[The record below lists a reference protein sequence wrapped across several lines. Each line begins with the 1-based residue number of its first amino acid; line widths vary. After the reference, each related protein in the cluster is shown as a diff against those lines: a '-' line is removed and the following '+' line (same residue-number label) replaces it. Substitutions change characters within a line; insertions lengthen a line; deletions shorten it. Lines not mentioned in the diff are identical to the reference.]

1 VGRVNASLRALRR
14 GHVRIGE
21 HLLRSVA
28 AYGVLLISLLL
39 TALAYYYV
47 SQNVKAQNR
56 LRFDETTQLT
66 QQAIERRTKAYL
78 DAMFGARGLF
88 YASRS
93 VTRQEW
99 DNYVEGI
106 EPDKRYDGLQALSY
120 AERVEPDERAA
131 FARRAQREGLPPLR
145 PDLVPG
151 GERRVYFPITYIGP
165 LDAANQERLYYDFY
179 ADPVHR
185 EAMDQARDT
194 GEPQATK
201 MVDVLT
207 EAPPSHSADLALK
220 SGFVVY
226 LPIYRKGEPLGT
238 VAERRRA
245 LQGFI
250 VGSFIND
257 ELLDGIF
264 KGSFDPAIDF
274 EVYDGASTTSSPLL
288 YDRDGTK
295 RAGESGNEPL
305 FFKESH
311 VEVAGHEWSL
321 YFATLPSF
329 EKGAESKLP
338 AFVLANGVAVSLVL
352 FGITWILVRSRT
364 RVERTSKDLE
374 ASNQELEVA
383 NKELES
389 FYHSVE
395 QELRMARRIQHALL
409 PKDLPELEGWQIA
422 YHYQPAREVG
432 GDFYDFLRLD
442 DGRIGLVIGDV
453 SGKGM
458 AAALV
463 MANTQSVL
471 RAVARRRG
479 ITPGQVLEEANE
491 LMCAYIPPN
500 TFVTC
505 FYGLLDPESGRL
517 VYANA
522 GHDPPCERHD
532 SRVDELRARGMPLG
546 LMPGM
551 LYEQKETVLAAGDNL
566 LFYSDGLVEAH
577 DPKGEMFGF
586 PRLQGLI
593 EAHRSGDPS
602 LNDFLLS
609 ELTRFTG
616 KNWYQEDD
624 ITLLSLQRSK
634 VSVSDRETPLR
645 SDVAGDKRSRRIL
658 ADFALPSE
666 RGNERQAMEEVARAV
681 SGLGLPEKSLERLKT
696 AVAEATMNAMEHGN
710 RYNPDVP
717 VKIQVWLLEERLL
730 VRIIDRGSGSL
741 PSSTKEVPDLE
752 TKLESMQTPR
762 GWGLFLIQNM
772 VDEIRVSAN
781 PDHHTIELVMHLGG
795 GEGGS

>member
-1 VGRVNASLRALRR
+1 VNASLQALRQ
-14 GHVRIGE
+14 GYVRIGE
-21 HLLRSVA
+21 HLRRSGA

-47 SQNVKAQNR
+47 SQNVEAQNH

-93 VTRQEW
+93 VTSQEW
-99 DNYVEGI
+99 DNYVGGI

-120 AERVEPDERAA
+120 AERVEPDEREA
-131 FARRAQREGLPPLR
+131 FSRRAQREGLPSLH

-151 GERRVYFPITYIGP
+151 GERRVYFPIAYTGP
-165 LDAANQERLYYDFY
+165 LDAANQEMLNYDFY

-226 LPIYRKGEPLGT
+226 LPIYQKDQPLGT

-245 LQGFI
+245 LQGYI
-250 VGSFIND
+250 VGSFISD

-264 KGSFDPAIDF
+264 KASFDPAIDF
-274 EVYDGASTTSSPLL
+274 EVYDGASTASSPLL

-295 RAGESGNEPL
+295 RAGERGNESL
-305 FFKESH
+305 FSKESH
-311 VEVAGHEWSL
+311 VELAGHEWSL
-321 YFATLPSF
+321 YFATLPRF

-374 ASNQELEVA
+374 VSNQELEVA
-383 NKELES
+383 NKELET

-432 GDFYDFLRLD
+432 GDFYDFLRFE
-442 DGRIGLVIGDV
+442 DGQVGLVIGDV

-505 FYGLLDPESGRL
+505 FYGVLEPESGRL

-586 PRLQGLI
+586 PRLQSLI
-593 EAHRSGDPS
+593 EAHRSRDSS
-602 LNDFLLS
+602 LIGFLLS
-609 ELTRFTG
+609 ELARFTA

-624 ITLLSLQRSK
+624 ITLVSLERAK

-645 SDVAGDKRSRRIL
+645 SDVASDNRNRRIL
-658 ADFALPSE
+658 TDFALPSE
-666 RGNERQAMEEVARAV
+666 RGNERRAMEKVARAV

-696 AVAEATMNAMEHGN
+696 AVGEATMNAMEHGN

-717 VKIQVWLLEERLL
+717 VMIQVWLLEESLL
-730 VRIIDRGSGSL
+730 VRIIDRGSTPL
-741 PSSTKEVPDLE
+741 PSSTKEAPDLE
-752 TKLESMQTPR
+752 TKLGSAQTAR
-762 GWGLFLIQNM
+762 GWGLFLIQKM
-772 VDEIRVSAN
+772 VDEVRVSGN
-781 PDHHTIELVMHLGG
+781 PNHHTIELVMHLGG
-795 GEGGS
+795 GEDGS